1 MILPMIADMGIR
13 GVWAAPAVV
22 DVIIFIICAGIV
34 VIEFR
39 RMSLLKKEVC

>member
-22 DVIIFIICAGIV
+22 DVIILLFCAGIAV
-34 VIEFR
+34 Y
-39 RMSLLKKEVC
+39 